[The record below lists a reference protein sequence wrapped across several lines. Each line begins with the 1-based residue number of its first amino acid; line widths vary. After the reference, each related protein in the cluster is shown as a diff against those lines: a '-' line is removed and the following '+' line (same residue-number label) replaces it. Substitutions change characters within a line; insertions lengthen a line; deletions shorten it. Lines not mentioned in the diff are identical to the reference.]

1 MKYSPIVRGR
11 GKPRKT
17 TDQTTRDLEVNR
29 LSLDS
34 ICGRNL

>member
-1 MKYSPIVRGR
+1 MEYSQTVR
-11 GKPRKT
+11 GKPRRT

-34 ICGRNL
+34 ICDRNL